1 MERLTEQA
9 SGCFEYRLKDHEAIP
24 GEFGTYDAFFD
35 YSVAVKKLGRYEDTG
50 LEPEEINK
58 AMEDCADTAAEA
70 QFAIKHLAEI
80 GVPPCRIGDNVFYI
94 RKLSGGVKRA
104 MPGVVS
110 EMYYVGTEMALA
122 IVVKQRGRGEWGKT
136 VFPTLE
142 AAEAALKKKGAR
154 P

>member
-1 MERLTEQA
+1 MDRLTTRIDGVAAMAWQ
-9 SGCFEYRLKDHEAIP
+9 FEEKYTPTEWIEVLQNRLA
-24 GEFGTYDAFFD
+24 A
-35 YSVAVKKLGRYEDTG
+35 YEDTG

-80 GVPPCRIGDNVFYI
+80 GAPPCRIGDNVFYI
-94 RKLSGGVKRA
+94 RNFSGGVKRA

-110 EMYYVGTEMALA
+110 EMYYVGTGMSLA
-122 IVVKQRGRGEWGKT
+122 IVVRQRGRGEWGKT

-142 AAEAALKKKGAR
+142 AAEAALRKEAAR